1 MQLQKLS
8 NTMKRI
14 GIDCRLWNETGV
26 GQYIRNLVVNL
37 QKIDTTN
44 EYVLFALS
52 KDFKDIQFIIHNS
65 KFIIQ
70 KCDIPWHTLS
80 EQLEFP
86 KILKK
91 ANLDL
96 VHFPYFSM
104 PIRYK
109 GKFVVTMHDL
119 ILHHFPTGK
128 ASTHTLFFYNLKL
141 LGYKYIISQAAIK
154 AQKILTVSETT
165 KQEIIDHLHVP
176 AEKIVVTYEGIDAQ
190 LTRYN
195 SQETNKTTSYFLYV
209 GNAYPHKN
217 LESLM
222 DAFSLL
228 LRHFEMPDQV
238 RHDVKLILVGKGDF
252 FYKRLEKKVKQAGLE
267 NNIVFKNAIRDGE
280 LMSLYKNALALVM
293 PSLMEGFG
301 LPGLEAMENNCLVI
315 ASDIPIFHEIYKDVS
330 LYFDPKDTHS
340 LAEILLNVYNGKIQ
354 SLPAR
359 KKNGKELAKKFTWE
373 KTARQTLAVYES
385 CLSI

>member
-1 MQLQKLS
+1 
-8 NTMKRI
+8 MKRI

-26 GQYIRNLVVNL
+26 GRYIRNLVVNL

-222 DAFSLL
+222 DAFSLF

-267 NNIVFKNAIRDGE
+267 NNIVFKHAISDGE